1 MKASKKKIEMSIAGL
16 LKSKGINPDKA
27 DGSNIFYGSPNIN
40 KKTPRFKVF
49 RSKDHFANQ
58 KEKK

>member
-1 MKASKKKIEMSIAGL
+1 MKLLKKKNEMSIVGFL
-16 LKSKGINPDKA
+16 QSKGINPDKA
-27 DGSNIFYGSPNIN
+27 DGSNIWFSSPTLN

-58 KEKK
+58 KEN